1 MEISQI
7 QVMYLDQEDRMLMR
21 MNLGV
26 DKHLSLV
33 LTRRVCRF
41 VLEHLSLFLKI
52 DGPIGRIPA
61 PESANDHVVNPSN
74 QSSVVIGDSSE
85 TSADLGKI
93 LVNPPPAPKLVSAP
107 KQSMPFQERA
117 QEGNLLGVD
126 AAPALVNEASCEH
139 SADTI
144 ALTFLITGRESFT
157 VTLAR
162 DLGLGLHALLNAVA
176 GHAQWFITIT
186 VAVNSV
192 STSVDDDFSTTGEPS
207 KTVH

>member
-21 MNLGV
+21 MNLGA

-52 DGPIGRIPA
+52 EGPIGRIPP
-61 PESANDHVVNPSN
+61 PESANDHIVNTSN
-74 QSSVVIGDSSE
+74 QSSVEMGD
-85 TSADLGKI
+85 TSVEQGDGVKI
-93 LVNPPPAPKLVSAP
+93 SVNPPPPPKLSSVAT
-107 KQSMPFQERA
+107 QGMPFQERS
-117 QEGNLLGVD
+117 QDGNLLGVD
-126 AAPALVNEASCEH
+126 VPPVLVNEASCEH
-139 SADTI
+139 SLETI
-144 ALTFLITGRESFT
+144 TLTFLPTGRESFN

-162 DLGLGLHALLNAVA
+162 DLGLGLHSLLNAVA

-186 VAVNSV
+186 VSVNPVEAPSG
-192 STSVDDDFSTTGEPS
+192 DDFPTTHESSST
-207 KTVH
+207 HH